1 MIRSIVLSL
10 FALYAWGG
18 GISVLQYEDIKVKHT
33 YENKT
38 EEVIIKRHI
47 DPKCLELGISYD
59 VVFSGNYANEKVPD
73 SCKKTFVTTLGSI
86 QTIRMPL
93 GIKTVGELE
102 VLDLIV
108 KSKEKPQE
116 YVLIDSR
123 TPQWYEN
130 STIPSSVNIPYDSVA
145 YDEDFP
151 EDFKKLLKT
160 FNIKKAGDESYDFS
174 KAKTAILFCNGSWC
188 VQSATAIGEL
198 LALGYPKE
206 KLLWYRGGIQDWKI
220 LGLTTIRG
228 DLK

>member
-1 MIRSIVLSL
+1 MIRSIILSL
-10 FALYAWGG
+10 LALYAWGG
-18 GISVLQYEDIKVKHT
+18 GISVLQYEDITVKHT

-38 EEVIIKRHI
+38 KEVVIKRHI

-59 VVFSGNYANEKVPD
+59 VVFSGDYANEKVPQT
-73 SCKKTFVTTLGSI
+73 CKKTFVTTLGSI
-86 QTIRMPL
+86 QTIQMPL

-151 EDFKKLLKT
+151 EDFQKLL
-160 FNIKKAGDESYDFS
+160 FPLLN
-174 KAKTAILFCNGSWC
+174 
-188 VQSATAIGEL
+188 EL
-198 LALGYPKE
+198 LSP
-206 KLLWYRGGIQDWKI
+206 GGAAAPFPF
-220 LGLTTIRG
+220 
-228 DLK
+228 